1 MDLFGIGFLELVF
14 VLLIALIALGPNRMI
29 EVARTI
35 GKYTRQL
42 RRISAELPRLLALE
56 EEPTKTTIPQLEQI
70 KPPSKE
76 EPGQATASQRKQ
88 ASEPPA
94 SQEHES
100 SPEP

>member
-56 EEPTKTTIPQLEQI
+56 EETTKTSTPQRRQ
-70 KPPSKE
+70 PDPSAKE
-76 EPGQATASQRKQ
+76 EPGQATAPQQQQ
-88 ASEPPA
+88 ASEPPS